1 MLDALQRVVSGGLM
15 AATAVGLAAFGYG
28 IYSFTVLRPA
38 SVRAAAAKVAA
49 AAAPADGAG
58 AGGGAAARAPGGA
71 ALA

>member
-1 MLDALQRVVSGGLM
+1 MSRVLDALQRVVSGGLM

-38 SVRAAAAKVAA
+38 SVRAKAA
-49 AAAPADGAG
+49 AAAAAQPADGAG
-58 AGGGAAARAPGGA
+58 ASARAPGGA